1 MTDPEKVRARC
12 EAHDMAYDPAV
23 HSGCIVCRREEAEG
37 LEEQDPGKPRWPIVV
52 AITFV
57 TIAASGIAIGVFG
70 YQKHQQTLEA
80 DGPTEPV
87 VGAIGG
93 TLPEDEGYSVMLGR
107 EGVNDAGSPKDL
119 PDKLALLNLLR
130 KKRYRLLNTSIEGLQ
145 DEADA
150 DLRKEHWP
158 STALEAFASPDRR
171 LGQRLDAWV
180 RATPGSFAPHLARAK
195 HRIGLAFHYRGGKW
209 AHLPSKKRMAK
220 MAKLLGRAETDIK
233 RALSKRPNLPGA
245 ASMRLWI
252 AAGVGADLATRDA
265 ILEQALEECP
275 YCYGVRADYIVSVS
289 PRWGGTYEL
298 MQEKAERW
306 QFVKHNPGLA
316 RLLSLTDYERCVRL
330 LLAEEYEEAVGMCA
344 RSLDTGPIAGA
355 YLSQAKALALLERY
369 DEAVEAYTRALEIA
383 PQSLEGLEGRGAVLL
398 RLERYDQAAK
408 DLALVLRLDPTN
420 RSAENNLDHILKKLV
435 LMAYYQAEAGEV
447 DAAIANFD
455 RVLDM
460 HPRYADAFAYRGYA
474 YLKKDD
480 VVQAEKD
487 LLTAIKLDPRNLQ
500 AYRGLDATLFR
511 QKRLDE
517 IIAHWNRY
525 LKRKPKD
532 AEALLE
538 RSGTYYHKGE
548 MELALRDVRAACKL
562 GNEDACATQRRFAPS
577 R

>member
-23 HSGCIVCRREEAEG
+23 HTGCIVCRRAESEGPEESE
-37 LEEQDPGKPRWPIVV
+37 PGKPRWPIVV
-52 AITFV
+52 AIAFV
-57 TIAASGIAIGVFG
+57 SIAVSGIGVGVFG
-70 YQKHQQTLEA
+70 YQKHRETLKA

-87 VGAIGG
+87 VGALAG
-93 TLPEDEGYSVMLGR
+93 TLPEEEHHTVMLGR
-107 EGVNDAGSPKDL
+107 SGVTEAGRPKDL
-119 PDKLALLNLLR
+119 PDKLALLDLLR
-130 KKRYRLLNTSIEGLQ
+130 RKRYRLLSKSIEGLQ
-145 DEADA
+145 DEANA
-150 DLRKEHWP
+150 DFEKEHW
-158 STALEAFASPDRR
+158 SGTAFEAFASPDRR
-171 LGQRLDAWV
+171 LGKRLDAWV
-180 RATPGSFAPHLARAK
+180 KATPGSFAPHLARAK

-209 AHLPSKKRMAK
+209 AHLTSKKRMAK
-220 MAKLLGRAETDIK
+220 MTKLLGLAEGDIK
-233 RALSKRPNLPGA
+233 RALSKRADLPDA
-245 ASMRLWI
+245 AGMRLWI
-252 AAGVGADLATRDA
+252 AAALGADLATRDA
-265 ILEQALEECP
+265 ILEAALKECP
-275 YCYGVRADYIVSVS
+275 YCYGVRADYIMSVS

-298 MQEKAERW
+298 MQEKAEQW
-306 QFVKHNPGLA
+306 QFVEHNPTLA
-316 RLLSLTDYERCVRL
+316 RLLSLTDYERCVRSL
-330 LLAEEYEEAVGMCA
+330 VAEEHEEALAMCA

-355 YLSQAKALALLERY
+355 YMSQAKALVHLERY
-369 DEAVEAYTRALEIA
+369 EEAVDAYTRALDIV
-383 PQSLEGLEGRGAVLL
+383 PQSPEGLEGRGFVLL

-420 RSAENNLDHILKKLV
+420 RSAEKNLDHILKKLV

-517 IIAHWNRY
+517 IITHWNRY
-525 LKRKPKD
+525 LKRKPRD